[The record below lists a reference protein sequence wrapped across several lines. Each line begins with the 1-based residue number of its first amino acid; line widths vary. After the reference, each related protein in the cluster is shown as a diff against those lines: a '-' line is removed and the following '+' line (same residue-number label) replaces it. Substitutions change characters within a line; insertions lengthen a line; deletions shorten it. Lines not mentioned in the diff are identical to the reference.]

1 MTTHLT
7 FSDDEA
13 AFLAA
18 LAGDECSPGR
28 ACSFESSQEDEIMPG
43 YNDYVDQLT
52 PEQFIK
58 MFWNDATDDMRGCM
72 IDYIDEHPFDG
83 SLKYVAEWIDNL
95 KRTYGLTL

>member
-7 FSDDEA
+7 FSDDDEA

-18 LAGDECSPGR
+18 SYECS
-28 ACSFESSQEDEIMPG
+28 QEEIMPG
-43 YNDYVDQLT
+43 YNDYIDQLT

-58 MFWNDATDDMRGCM
+58 MFWNDTSDDMRSCM
-72 IDYIDEHPFDG
+72 INYINEYPFDG

-95 KRTYGLTL
+95 KRTYGQLN